1 LKGEDTDTCTLQDV
15 FAAGFEEY
23 AARRELHP
31 RELNAARCISQCY
44 TAALGM
50 HVQYCEQGDY
60 EQLQYH
66 ACRHR
71 SCPKCGAYSRQA
83 WIDAQMRRLLP
94 CAHFHVIFTI
104 PHSLLQ
110 LWEHNRRWFIGALFD
125 AARSSLL
132 ELSADPRHLGALPGL
147 TMALHTWGRDLSRHP
162 HLHCLVTAGGVD
174 EQGQWKACSK
184 GQLVPFKPLHNLFRG
199 KLLSTVR
206 QALRNGHLVL
216 PAWLSAADAHKQL
229 RALYGKRW
237 NVRIEQQY
245 EHGAGLTLYLARYAK
260 GGPLPQERQ
269 LRMHDGQVLMPYSDH
284 RDNKSKTL
292 RLRTAQLIERV
303 LWHAPPRGVHTTRHA
318 GLYSTPYREQHSL
331 AAAALGA
338 GATTR
343 PWPRPVSTSNEPAR
357 GGKACPNCG
366 ATMLRVMLTRPAL
379 RRGFKKGLTAGI
391 SIRPRSDTPS
401 ATGPP
406 SPAAHAQAK

>member
-292 RLRTAQLIERV
+292 RLRTGGCLNFCVQGHGDLSTAAGGRRLRRTGRPTR
-303 LWHAPPRGVHTTRHA
+303 WTSRGSSRH
-318 GLYSTPYREQHSL
+318 
-331 AAAALGA
+331 
-338 GATTR
+338 
-343 PWPRPVSTSNEPAR
+343 WPREPIAVGDRKLVHRLAPFAYGSMAPLADVTQCQPDQFGRRLVAGEVPAR
-357 GGKACPNCG
+357 LDDLA
-366 ATMLRVMLTRPAL
+366 
-379 RRGFKKGLTAGI
+379 
-391 SIRPRSDTPS
+391 
-401 ATGPP
+401 
-406 SPAAHAQAK
+406 